1 MFQSFDMK
9 KFTSKKKEIDLLV
22 FGDTCIDYFYG
33 AERIP
38 QINESAKLYSLK
50 KFFGGMGANTAV
62 ISRSLGLNVS
72 IFSVIGSDASDYVS
86 YLQNLGI
93 QLHLKGIFG
102 DTTHSIFFQSFEGFI
117 SFFYKGVT
125 EKVDELAK
133 EVKKEMIE
141 EAKCVFMARTYLNLY
156 EKVASMC
163 KKKFLVFNP
172 GYGVFEMSDEDIK
185 KFKKILKNVKVL
197 ILNETEY
204 NYLKKK
210 NFNDF
215 NVEILIITKGEKG
228 AEIITKGMKEEVPA
242 YKTTA
247 IDPSGAGDA
256 FNAGFIAAYQKKFNL
271 IDCVKI
277 ANATASF
284 VIEKHGCQTN
294 APNWDMVLERFLE
307 MKIKKN
313 ENE

>member
-1 MFQSFDMK
+1 MPQS
-9 KFTSKKKEIDLLV
+9 SIDLLV

-33 AERIP
+33 VERIP
-38 QINESAKLYSLK
+38 KLNESARLYSLK

-62 ISRSLGLNVS
+62 VSRALGLNVS
-72 IFSVIGSDASDYVS
+72 LFSVIGSDASDYVR

-102 DTTHSIFFQSFEGFI
+102 DTTHSIFFKSHEGFI

-125 EKVDELAK
+125 EKIDELVK
-133 EVKKEMIE
+133 EVDKEMIN
-141 EAKCVFMARTYLNLY
+141 AANCVFMARTYLKLY
-156 EKVASMC
+156 EKVSGMC

-172 GYGVFEMSDEDIK
+172 GYGIFEMSDDDLT

-197 ILNETEY
+197 ILNEVEF

-228 AEIITKGMKEEVPA
+228 AEIITKGIKEEVPA
-242 YKTTA
+242 YKTNV
-247 IDPSGAGDA
+247 IDGSGAGDA
-256 FNAGFIAAYQKKFNL
+256 FNAGFIAAYQRKFSL
-271 IDCVKI
+271 VDCVKI

-284 VIEKHGCQTN
+284 IVEKHGCQTN
-294 APNWDMVLERFLE
+294 VPNWDMVLERFLE
-307 MKIKKN
+307 MKIKK
-313 ENE
+313 E